1 MATFSASLTNGT
13 VLTPQSRDSS
23 HHIYHRPTTCRS
35 DPWGRQ
41 HRSLVSGSDLAVSYS
56 YYGYLCAIRERNG
69 PQEYWHLHPSDC
81 RNTLIYAHT
90 TSRTLAA
97 CDMSLVSLTVVMTEA
112 GDFVESLQ
120 PYFGEAGRLSRS
132 RIERND

>member
-90 TSRTLAA
+90 TSRNLPT
-97 CDMSLVSLTVVMTEA
+97 CDMSIDSLIVAMREA
-112 GDFVESLQ
+112 GDFAESLESCAS
-120 PYFGEAGRLSRS
+120 FAG
-132 RIERND
+132 